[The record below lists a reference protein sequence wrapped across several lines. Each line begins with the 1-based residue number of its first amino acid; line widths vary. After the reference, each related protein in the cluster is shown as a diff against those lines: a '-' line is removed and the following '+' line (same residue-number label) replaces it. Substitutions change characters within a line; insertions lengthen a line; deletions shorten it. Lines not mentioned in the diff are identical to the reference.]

1 MSDVLNENIFF
12 FSEKKEAEEAAREAE
27 MLGTS
32 TDSTLPESGPAFVAE
47 SKISRAI
54 NL

>member
-1 MSDVLNENIFF
+1 MKIQCIFF
-12 FSEKKEAEEAAREAE
+12 VSEKKEAEEAAREAE

-32 TDSTLPESGPAFVAE
+32 TDSTLPETGPASVAE
-47 SKISRAI
+47 SKISRAL